1 MTALRSRVRLVA
13 FVWLFCQAAS
23 LSAFV
28 PEQCCVSHA
37 ALAAEKA
44 KAEACH
50 EEAPPAPKEGDACPM
65 HHGTKSHECCAMTN
79 TCDGPGTHLAS
90 LFAYIGVLETPAVS
104 SITLESA
111 AAFIPPPAPPLYR
124 LSTPDAPPPKA

>member
-37 ALAAEKA
+37 AVAAEKA

-50 EEAPPAPKEGDACPM
+50 EAAPPAPKEGDACPV
-65 HHGTKSHECCAMTN
+65 HHGTKSHDCCVITN

-90 LFAYIGVLETPAVS
+90 LFAYIGVLEAPVVS
-104 SITLESA
+104 SVTLGSVA
-111 AAFIPPPAPPLYR
+111 AVIPSPAPLLYR
-124 LSTPDAPPPKA
+124 LSTPDAPPPKS